1 MLAIFVTFTAISAS
15 SLD

>member
-1 MLAIFVTFTAISAS
+1 MLAIFVTLTAISAS